1 MNYTNEYL
9 ISEAKK
15 AREHAYTPYS
25 NFRVGAA
32 LVTKE
37 GKIYHGCNIE
47 NASFGATICAERS
60 AIAAAIAG
68 GSRDFSAIAI
78 IGGAENAD
86 TAPCT
91 PCGICRQVLSEFCDP
106 DFPVILENGDGT
118 EKIVKLSELLPHS
131 FHLSK

>member
-1 MNYTNEYL
+1 MTYKEL
-9 ISEAKK
+9 LDAARR
-15 AREHAYTPYS
+15 ARENAYAPYS
-25 NFRVGAA
+25 HFKVGAA
-32 LVTKE
+32 LLASSGAV
-37 GKIYHGCNIE
+37 YLGCNIE

-60 AIAAAIAG
+60 AIASAIAG

>member
-1 MNYTNEYL
+1 MTYKEL
-9 ISEAKK
+9 LDAARR
-15 AREHAYTPYS
+15 ARENAYAPYS
-25 NFRVGAA
+25 HFKVGAA
-32 LVTKE
+32 LLASSGAV
-37 GKIYHGCNIE
+37 YLGCNIE

-60 AIAAAIAG
+60 AIASAIAG

-78 IGGAENAD
+78 IGGAENAV

>member
-1 MNYTNEYL
+1 MTYKEL
-9 ISEAKK
+9 LDAARR
-15 AREHAYTPYS
+15 ARENAYAPYS
-25 NFRVGAA
+25 HFKVGAA
-32 LVTKE
+32 LLAGSGAV
-37 GKIYHGCNIE
+37 YLGCNIE

-60 AIAAAIAG
+60 AIASAIAG